1 MSFEVVY
8 DKQPIKFLKKQ
19 DKNIAKRIMDKID
32 QLLIESLVPHDAKTM
47 VGKHGVFRIRIG
59 DYRFLYR
66 INYSEKKIIIFQ
78 LDKRENIY

>member
-32 QLLIESLVPHDAKTM
+32 QLFIESLVPHDAKTM
-47 VGKHGVFRIRIG
+47 VGKH
-59 DYRFLYR
+59 
-66 INYSEKKIIIFQ
+66 
-78 LDKRENIY
+78 